1 MADQP
6 SKSPRSRRSK
16 RGTATSDKV
25 AIAALSE
32 QGLSTADISKAL
44 AIPKSTVKEV
54 VEEASLIV
62 EANAAEYARIHMVA
76 AKNAAEKGR
85 AEPAQ
90 WALERLG
97 VVQPAPAPQ
106 APQGSGGPVIKI
118 GILLPGLSQETAR
131 QQIAVDAHV
140 EEVPEVAR

>member
-1 MADQP
+1 MADPQ
-6 SKSPRSRRSK
+6 SKSPRSRKSK

-44 AIPKSTVKEV
+44 AIPPSKVKEV
-54 VEEASLIV
+54 IEEAGLII
-62 EANAAEYARIHMVA
+62 EANAAEYARIHMTA
-76 AKNAAEKGR
+76 AKVAAEKGK

-106 APQGSGGPVIKI
+106 PGGTGGPTIKI
-118 GILLPGLSQETAR
+118 GILLPGLSRESAKQL
-131 QQIAVDAHV
+131 IAVDAHV